1 MNSSQTSL
9 SLANPAHAPMAH
21 FPPSNVPRESS
32 GPTSDWCP
40 LSTVPRPANESFERA
55 WEKADKVPGWLT
67 RDQGL
72 LLHDEARRL
81 GPGSVALEIGSH
93 QGRSTIVLAS
103 ALTECEGRLI
113 AMDPFVEGRLFG
125 GTPTRTKFE
134 QHVREAGV
142 EDAVELVADY
152 STKARPTWDRPLDLL
167 YIDGKHDYW
176 TVSDDLRWAVHLPE
190 GAAVLIHDSFSSIGV
205 TLGLLR
211 HVLGSRSL
219 AYEGRAGSLALFRI
233 RRPGT
238 RDRLR
243 MLGEM
248 PWWIRNVGIKV
259 LLRLRLRPLARL
271 VGHDSPYDPY

>member
-1 MNSSQTSL
+1 MPRLPTDSRPSSD
-9 SLANPAHAPMAH
+9 AFA
-21 FPPSNVPRESS
+21 
-32 GPTSDWCP
+32 
-40 LSTVPRPANESFERA
+40 RA
-55 WEKADKVPGWLT
+55 WEKADRVPGWLT
-67 RDQGL
+67 RDQGR
-72 LLHDEARRL
+72 LLHDEAWRL
-81 GPGSVALEIGSH
+81 GPGPVALEIGSH

-103 ALTECEGRLI
+103 ALRERGGRLI

-134 QHVREAGV
+134 QHLREAAV

-152 STKARPTWDRPLDLL
+152 STKARPSWDRPLDLL

-176 TVSDDLRWAVHLPE
+176 TVSDDLRWSVHLPE

-211 HVLGSRSL
+211 HALGSRTL
-219 AYEGRAGSLALFRI
+219 AYESRAGSLALFRV
-233 RRPGT
+233 RRAT
-238 RDRLR
+238 SRDRLR
-243 MLGEM
+243 MLAQL

>member
-1 MNSSQTSL
+1 VYPRSFRWGTRLPTDSR
-9 SLANPAHAPMAH
+9 
-21 FPPSNVPRESS
+21 PSGDVFAS
-32 GPTSDWCP
+32 
-40 LSTVPRPANESFERA
+40 A
-55 WEKADKVPGWLT
+55 WAKADQVPGWLT
-67 RDQGL
+67 RDQGRL
-72 LLHDEARRL
+72 LYDEAARL
-81 GPGSVALEIGSH
+81 APDSLALEIGSH

-103 ALTECEGRLI
+103 ALGERGGHLV

-134 QHVREAGV
+134 QHVRDAGV
-142 EDAVELVADY
+142 DGSVELVAEY
-152 STKARPTWDRPLDLL
+152 STKARPTWTRPLDLL

-211 HVLGSRSL
+211 HLLGSRSL
-219 AYEGRAGSLALFRI
+219 AYEGRAGSLALFRV
-233 RRPGT
+233 RRPTT
-238 RDRLR
+238 RDRIR
-243 MLGEM
+243 MLAQL